1 MKLKIQLFASWDEL
15 INDINDRKTSA
26 QNELNSLDSQKQAEL
41 DSYNQNYENQ
51 LNEYQDLMNQQQ
63 SNIDTWAEEQK
74 KQQQAQTDF
83 NVNLINQ
90 NKEQAAKDTE
100 AEVKDSYV
108 DYMKQTNQYGGA
120 LENLASRGLAT
131 QGYSESSKVAMYN
144 TYQNRVGTAKAALT
158 KANTEYD
165 NQIQQAL
172 LNNDANLAEIALQQ
186 MQQSYQLAL
195 QGFEYKTNMYNNK
208 LSYETNLNQMYYSM
222 KSDLQTRIDD
232 YTTHLASIN
241 QYQEE
246 AEAKRKQ
253 QELENQQWW
262 ANFYEEQRQFNTSL
276 EEQKRQFNAST
287 GISYDDGGNIVYNNT
302 SGGTAK
308 ESDVDYHKRVYGND
322 SNTFN
327 KKDYYFD
334 NGYQPQYIYNQ
345 KVNKTGVK
353 ASEILSA
360 SELKA
365 LGINGSQNIWNAGG
379 SYYVWVGT
387 TKEYKKVNTE
397 TVKKAASWWDS
408 LWHKGI

>member
-1 MKLKIQLFASWDEL
+1 MRLKIQLFATWDEL
-15 INDINDRKTSA
+15 INDLDKSKTSA
-26 QNELNSLDSQKQAEL
+26 QNDLNALDSQKQAEL

-51 LNEYQDLMNQQQ
+51 LNEYQDLMDQQQ

-83 NVNLINQ
+83 NINVINQ

-172 LNNDANLAEIALQQ
+172 LNNDANLAEIALQH
-186 MQQSYQLAL
+186 MQQSYQIAL
-195 QGFEYKTNMYNNK
+195 QGFEYKQNMYNNK
-208 LSYETNLNQMYYSM
+208 LSYETSLNEIYYNRAA
-222 KSDLQTRIDD
+222 DLQSRIDS
-232 YTTHLASIN
+232 YNNQLASIT
-241 QYQEE
+241 QKQEE
-246 AEAKRKQ
+246 NKQ
-253 QELENQQWW
+253 WWENFYENQRQFNESL
-262 ANFYEEQRQFNTSL
+262 AEEQRQYNTSM
-276 EEQKRQFNAST
+276 
-287 GISYDDGGNIVYNNT
+287 GISYDDGGNVVYSNT
-302 SGGTAK
+302 SGGGTTAK

-334 NGYQPQYIYNQ
+334 NGYQPRYIYNQ

-379 SYYVWVGT
+379 SYYVWVGA

-397 TVKKAASWWDS
+397 DTKKAASWWDS